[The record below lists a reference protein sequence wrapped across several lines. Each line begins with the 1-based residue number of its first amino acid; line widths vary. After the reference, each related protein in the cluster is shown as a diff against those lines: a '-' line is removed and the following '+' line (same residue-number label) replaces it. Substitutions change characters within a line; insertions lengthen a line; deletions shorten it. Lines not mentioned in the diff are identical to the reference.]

1 MSVLF
6 IDRPRPAALM
16 SFPRRRVIIGE
27 TPGVM
32 MLLAIGSVVLHRVQW
47 ARSDPFRAFDQHVLS
62 GVGLRAPE
70 SGGRRIEFPT
80 QEERITRGASGSFG
94 C

>member
-1 MSVLF
+1 
-6 IDRPRPAALM
+6 M

-80 QEERITRGASGSFG
+80 HRRKNHPGVLREASAANFEANVSAPP
-94 C
+94 